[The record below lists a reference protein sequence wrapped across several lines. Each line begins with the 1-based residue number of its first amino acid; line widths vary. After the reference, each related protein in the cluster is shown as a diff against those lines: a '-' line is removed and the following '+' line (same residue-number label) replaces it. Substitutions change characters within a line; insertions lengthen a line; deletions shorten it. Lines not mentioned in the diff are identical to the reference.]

1 MELGSKKPI
10 RQMSLL
16 ERQNDMILRGMG
28 LSSQADKILLGL
40 NAAFPGMPEPQAVKP
55 ESVEPAVK
63 PEPAGQS

>member
-1 MELGSKKPI
+1 
-10 RQMSLL
+10 
-16 ERQNDMILRGMG
+16 MG
-28 LSSQADKILLGL
+28 LSTQADKILLGL